1 MSDPLFDLAG
11 RVAVVTGGIGQLG
24 AELSVALASRGM
36 RVAILDL
43 ETTPRGGTPGLATA
57 LEEGTVRAHACDVTD
72 RAQVESAL
80 ALVEADWG
88 VPDLLVNA
96 AAIDAPPDAPAAEV
110 GPFEDVPVESL
121 ERVVHVN
128 VLGVVVPCQV
138 IGGAMARAGRGSI
151 VNVGSV
157 YGLLSPDQGLYDF
170 RREAGDAFYKPV
182 AYSVSKS
189 ALVNLTRYLAT
200 YWGRSG
206 VRVNTLTPHGIE
218 NGQPAPFVEAFAA
231 RSPLGRLMDVSEAVG
246 AVVFLASDA
255 LVVRHRGEPRR
266 RRRLVGLVIPAEVP
280 NLVAGEERPPAS
292 GAWLEKTRPADGA
305 DLCRVARSG
314 SADADAAVA
323 AAREAQVEWG
333 ARTAVERGDVVRA
346 IAALLRER
354 REEASEIVAA
364 ETGKGI
370 ELARGETDAAVEM
383 GFFVAGEGRRSYG
396 RTTTASMP
404 HRTVLTL
411 RRPVGVA
418 ALLISFNTPLPN
430 VAWKAFPSIFCGNG
444 SVLKPSEHTPVSAWW
459 LGRLCLE
466 AGLPPGVL
474 NVVQGL
480 GPEAGMPLVE
490 DPRVDLVSFT
500 GSAAT
505 GRLIAEAAGRRLAK
519 TVMELGGKNALV
531 VCDDADLDRAVEWT
545 LASAFSNAGQRCAAA
560 SRIVVFDAVYD
571 DFRERLA
578 RATWALGDIGPVIS
592 EAAMDRILAA
602 VEAACAG
609 GAVVLAGGARVG
621 EQGFHVAPTLV
632 EGVAPDAPLSCE
644 ELFGPVAALYRVAGF
659 DEAVALANDSAYG
672 LTAAIHT
679 ASVHRAMR
687 FAERVAA
694 GVVVVNAG
702 THGSEPHMGFGG
714 VKQSGT
720 GWKEAGLES
729 LDVYSETR
737 YVNLVV
743 DPALT

>member
-1 MSDPLFDLAG
+1 
-11 RVAVVTGGIGQLG
+11 
-24 AELSVALASRGM
+24 
-36 RVAILDL
+36 
-43 ETTPRGGTPGLATA
+43 
-57 LEEGTVRAHACDVTD
+57 
-72 RAQVESAL
+72 
-80 ALVEADWG
+80 
-88 VPDLLVNA
+88 
-96 AAIDAPPDAPAAEV
+96 
-110 GPFEDVPVESL
+110 
-121 ERVVHVN
+121 
-128 VLGVVVPCQV
+128 
-138 IGGAMARAGRGSI
+138 
-151 VNVGSV
+151 
-157 YGLLSPDQGLYDF
+157 
-170 RREAGDAFYKPV
+170 
-182 AYSVSKS
+182 
-189 ALVNLTRYLAT
+189 
-200 YWGRSG
+200 
-206 VRVNTLTPHGIE
+206 
-218 NGQPAPFVEAFAA
+218 
-231 RSPLGRLMDVSEAVG
+231 
-246 AVVFLASDA
+246 
-255 LVVRHRGEPRR
+255 
-266 RRRLVGLVIPAEVP
+266 VIPAEVP

-292 GAWLEKTRPADGA
+292 GAWLAKTRPADGA

-430 VAWKAFPSIFCGNG
+430 AAWKAFPSIFCGNG
-444 SVLKPSEHTPVSAWW
+444 SVLKPSEHAPVSAWW

-466 AGLPPGVL
+466 SGLPPGVL

-490 DPRVDLVSFT
+490 DTRVDLVSFT

-505 GRLIAEAAGRRLAK
+505 GRLIGEAAGRRLAK

-545 LASAFSNAGQRCAAA
+545 VASAFSNAGQRCAAA
-560 SRIVVFDAVYD
+560 SRIVVMDTVYE
-571 DFRERLA
+571 DFRTRLLHA
-578 RATWALGDIGPVIS
+578 VGRVETVGPVIS
-592 EAAMDRILAA
+592 EESMERILRA
-602 VEAACAG
+602 VEAARAG
-609 GAVVLAGGARVG
+609 GATVLAGGARVG
-621 EQGFHVAPTLV
+621 DRGWYVAPTVV

-644 ELFGPVAALYRVAGF
+644 ELFGPVAVLYRAQSFADAIVI
-659 DEAVALANDSAYG
+659 ANDSPYG
-672 LTAAIHT
+672 LTAAVHT
-679 ASVHRAMR
+679 ASIHRAMR
-687 FAERVAA
+687 FADRVAA

-714 VKQSGT
+714 VRQSGT
-720 GWKEAGLES
+720 GWKEAGVEA

>member
-1 MSDPLFDLAG
+1 M
-11 RVAVVTGGIGQLG
+11 
-24 AELSVALASRGM
+24 
-36 RVAILDL
+36 
-43 ETTPRGGTPGLATA
+43 
-57 LEEGTVRAHACDVTD
+57 
-72 RAQVESAL
+72 
-80 ALVEADWG
+80 
-88 VPDLLVNA
+88 
-96 AAIDAPPDAPAAEV
+96 
-110 GPFEDVPVESL
+110 
-121 ERVVHVN
+121 
-128 VLGVVVPCQV
+128 
-138 IGGAMARAGRGSI
+138 
-151 VNVGSV
+151 
-157 YGLLSPDQGLYDF
+157 
-170 RREAGDAFYKPV
+170 
-182 AYSVSKS
+182 
-189 ALVNLTRYLAT
+189 
-200 YWGRSG
+200 
-206 VRVNTLTPHGIE
+206 
-218 NGQPAPFVEAFAA
+218 
-231 RSPLGRLMDVSEAVG
+231 
-246 AVVFLASDA
+246 
-255 LVVRHRGEPRR
+255 
-266 RRRLVGLVIPAEVP
+266 IPAEVP

-346 IAALLRER
+346 IAELLRER

-364 ETGKGI
+364 ETGKAI
-370 ELARGETDAAVEM
+370 ELARGETDAAIEM

-743 DPALT
+743 DPART